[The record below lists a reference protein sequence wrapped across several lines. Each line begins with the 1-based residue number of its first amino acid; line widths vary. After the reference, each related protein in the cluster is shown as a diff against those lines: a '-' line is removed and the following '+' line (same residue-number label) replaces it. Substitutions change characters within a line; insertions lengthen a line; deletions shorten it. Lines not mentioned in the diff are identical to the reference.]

1 MANISVLN
9 YCVDSWHYQQEGNRI
24 LKFISAV
31 QRGIP
36 LRSFATL
43 KCKRAKMEKKSPKL
57 IAVGA
62 PIKKEIR
69 VIVDVSSLPCSSLCA
84 FISAVYA
91 KNEKYHS
98 LHGRF
103 LSSID
108 SRHGRKETTLCWTL
122 TISRFVGFHPLR
134 NLKVDAGC
142 WWCRCRNYAIFI
154 IWKSNKRWTIKFFLA
169 AKNPPRRHSSA
180 QWELWSQ
187 HTGPMLETFFSLPND
202 IERKIFQEALGI

>member
-43 KCKRAKMEKKSPKL
+43 KCKRAKNGEEITEIDCSRSSNKERNSCHCRRFKFAMLFSLRIYFCCVCQKMRNIIHCTADSYRRSTLDTAEKRQHCVGLWQSVGLLVSIPSEIWKL
-57 IAVGA
+57 MLDG
-62 PIKKEIR
+62 
-69 VIVDVSSLPCSSLCA
+69 
-84 FISAVYA
+84 
-91 KNEKYHS
+91 
-98 LHGRF
+98 
-103 LSSID
+103 
-108 SRHGRKETTLCWTL
+108 
-122 TISRFVGFHPLR
+122 
-134 NLKVDAGC
+134 
-142 WWCRCRNYAIFI
+142 WCRCRNYAIFI
-154 IWKSNKRWTIKFFLA
+154 IWKSYKRWTIKFFLA

>member
-1 MANISVLN
+1 MANISVLS
-9 YCVDSWHYQQEGNRI
+9 YCVDSWHYQREGNRI
-24 LKFISAV
+24 LKFINAV

-69 VIVDVSSLPCSSLCA
+69 VIVDVSSLPCSSLWA
-84 FISAVYA
+84 LFFAVYA

-108 SRHGRKETTLCWTL
+108 SRHGRKDNIALD
-122 TISRFVGFHPLR
+122 SDDQVGLLVFIPSE
-134 NLKVDAGC
+134 NLKVDAGWLVSLQELC
-142 WWCRCRNYAIFI
+142 NFYNLKIQQKLNNKVCSCCK
-154 IWKSNKRWTIKFFLA
+154 KSSSSTLECTMGVVIAAHRAFAGDFFL
-169 AKNPPRRHSSA
+169 SSK
-180 QWELWSQ
+180 WHW
-187 HTGPMLETFFSLPND
+187 T
-202 IERKIFQEALGI
+202 